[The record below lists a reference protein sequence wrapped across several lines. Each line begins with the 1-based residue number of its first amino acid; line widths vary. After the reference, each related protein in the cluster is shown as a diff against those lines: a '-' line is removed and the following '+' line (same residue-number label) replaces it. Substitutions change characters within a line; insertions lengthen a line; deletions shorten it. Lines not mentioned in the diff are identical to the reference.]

1 MNTTNQTPAIEDA
14 YCAQIETTRNA
25 VENFL
30 RTEKNLATFDDYA
43 AATKLAELR
52 GAALD
57 ADFTMRQEM
66 KAHKD
71 IARLVRQAEKLQ
83 AEFARFQAK
92 LTAVEENIY
101 AKY

>member
-1 MNTTNQTPAIEDA
+1 MYKTQTPDFTDV
-14 YCAQIETTRNA
+14 YSAQIETTRNA

-30 RTEKNLATFDDYA
+30 RTDKNMATFDDYA

-66 KAHKD
+66 KVHKD

-83 AEFARFQAK
+83 AEFERFQAK
-92 LTAVEENIY
+92 LSAVEENIY